1 MELRDR
7 VAIITGAASGLGRQ
21 LALDLAGMGV
31 SLALADR
38 DAERLRETQAETV
51 QLGSSALEL
60 ETDVTEETQCA
71 ALVNRTIEEFG
82 SLDLLILCAGV
93 SMWAPFDG
101 ITDLT
106 IFRKLMEI
114 NFLGAVNCVHA
125 ALPELRKSR
134 GRIVAI
140 SSLQGLLG
148 IPNHTGY
155 ASSKHALNGF
165 LQTLEYELG
174 EEIGITNVMPG
185 WITGTNLRANAFTA
199 TGRHSDSKRSSFSVP
214 VEECSRRVIRA
225 IEGDKKFIFV
235 PSKLRFVPLI
245 RMFAPRW
252 LKAKIIRAVEKQK

>member
-1 MELRDR
+1 M
-7 VAIITGAASGLGRQ
+7 
-21 LALDLAGMGV
+21 
-31 SLALADR
+31 SLVLADR
-38 DAERLRETQAETV
+38 DEKRLRETQAEV
-51 QLGSSALEL
+51 VRLGAPALEL
-60 ETDVTEETQCA
+60 QTDVTEETQCS

-82 SLDLLILCAGV
+82 ALDLLVLCAGV

-125 ALPELRKSR
+125 GLPHLRNSR

-155 ASSKHALNGF
+155 AASKHALNGF

-174 EEIGITNVMPG
+174 GEVGITNIMPG

-199 TGRHSDSKRSSFSVP
+199 TGRHSDSKRSSYSVP
-214 VEECSRRVIRA
+214 VEECSKRVIQA
-225 IEGDKKFIFV
+225 IECNKAVIFI
-235 PSKLRFVPLI
+235 PSRLRFVPLL
-245 RMFAPRW
+245 RLLAPRW
-252 LKAKIIRAVEKQK
+252 LKAKINRAVEKQK

>member
-1 MELRDR
+1 M
-7 VAIITGAASGLGRQ
+7 
-21 LALDLAGMGV
+21 

-38 DAERLRETQAETV
+38 DAERLRETQAEV
-51 QLGSSALEL
+51 ARLGAPALEL
-60 ETDVTEETQCA
+60 QTDVTEEKQCN
-71 ALVNRTIEEFG
+71 ALVNSTIEEFG

-101 ITDLT
+101 ITDLS

-114 NFLGAVNCVHA
+114 NFIGAVNCVHA
-125 ALPELRKSR
+125 SLPQLHKSR

-155 ASSKHALNGF
+155 AASKHALNGF
-165 LQTLEYELG
+165 LQTLEYELRG
-174 EEIGITNVMPG
+174 EVGITNVMPG

-199 TGRHSDSKRSSFSVP
+199 TGRHSDSKRSSYSVP
-214 VEECSRRVIRA
+214 VEECSKRVIKA
-225 IEGDKKFIFV
+225 IESNEAEVFV

-245 RMFAPRW
+245 RMLAPRW
-252 LKAKIIRAVEKQK
+252 LKARISRAVEKQK

>member
-1 MELRDR
+1 
-7 VAIITGAASGLGRQ
+7 
-21 LALDLAGMGV
+21 MGV

-38 DAERLRETQAETV
+38 DAERLRETQAEV
-51 QLGSSALEL
+51 VRLGAPALEL
-60 ETDVTEETQCA
+60 QTDVTEETQCN

-101 ITDLT
+101 ITDLA

-125 ALPELRKSR
+125 SLPHLRKSR

-155 ASSKHALNGF
+155 AASKHALNGF
-165 LQTLEYELG
+165 LQTLEYELRG
-174 EEIGITNVMPG
+174 EVGITNVMPG

-199 TGRHSDSKRSSFSVP
+199 TGWHSDSKRSSYSVP
-214 VEECSRRVIRA
+214 VEECSKRVIKA
-225 IEGDKKFIFV
+225 IESNEAEVFV

-245 RMFAPRW
+245 RLLAPRW
-252 LKAKIIRAVEKQK
+252 LKARINRAVEKQK